1 MSANNL
7 MHTMPYDMKNLS
19 NTSFRFDSRV
29 YGIPI
34 FLGCQVDSKFE
45 ALLLMWAYCHFNQI
59 SRTMDLVFL
68 KIWQYYKV
76 SSWVK
81 L

>member
-7 MHTMPYDMKNLS
+7 MHTMPYDMKNVS

-45 ALLLMWAYCHFNQI
+45 ALLLMWAYCHILIKFIEPWI
-59 SRTMDLVFL
+59 SCSQDMAIL
-68 KIWQYYKV
+68 
-76 SSWVK
+76 
-81 L
+81 